1 MSQTRD
7 SAFTRFMEIVTD
19 GFAPEEP
26 GPDPDDFR
34 ISQFEA
40 QARAIRR
47 SMRRSANKKKTG
59 PRQGTRSPGS
69 A

>member
-1 MSQTRD
+1 MNHTRD
-7 SAFTRFMEIVTD
+7 SAFRRFMQIVTD

-26 GPDPDDFR
+26 RPDPDDMR
-34 ISQFEA
+34 ISQLEA
-40 QARAIRR
+40 QVRAIRR
-47 SMRRSANKKKTG
+47 SMGRSANKKKPG

>member
-1 MSQTRD
+1 MNHTRD
-7 SAFTRFMEIVTD
+7 SAFIRFMQIVTD

-26 GPDPDDFR
+26 GPDPDDTR

-59 PRQGTRSPGS
+59 PRQAARSPGS